1 MSPFLQEKRNHEATH
16 LDALA
21 AAQQEHERVRQ
32 AAIRVYELHE
42 LKEEHDRIVQEERKE
57 QERLKAEAKIAE
69 EAQRLQELKAKTIPK
84 PAPPPPEPEPEK
96 VASPAKAQLPAAQ
109 NASLGSPFAPKKV
122 DAALNEEASPARP
135 PQPPQPN
142 GLFTTTPKG
151 EPASSTFKSNQTNAS
166 TTPSGFPS
174 KPEQP
179 PVQARPPQPVPTK
192 HTQPAVQT
200 ATPAAAQDPTLQR
213 YVQIHQELKKLR
225 KDLMAASKVPGSPL
239 KGQMGTFRREIRV
252 SIGQLTHGK
261 GANSQPVSLH
271 VQHYSG
277 SI

>member
-69 EAQRLQELKAKTIPK
+69 EAKRLLELKAKTIPK

-96 VASPAKAQLPAAQ
+96 VASPAKTQLPAAQ
-109 NASLGSPFAPKKV
+109 NASLGSPFAPIKT
-122 DAALNEEASPARP
+122 DAAPKEEASPPR
-135 PQPPQPN
+135 PQPN
-142 GLFTTTPKG
+142 GILTTTPKG
-151 EPASSTFKSNQTNAS
+151 EPASSTFKSNQPNVS
-166 TTPSGFPS
+166 VTPSGFPT

-179 PVQARPPQPVPTK
+179 PVQAQPPQPVPNK
-192 HTQPAVQT
+192 SAQPAAQT
-200 ATPAAAQDPTLQR
+200 AAPAAAQDPTLQR

-225 KDLMAASKVPGSPL
+225 RDITAASKVPGSPL

-271 VQHYSG
+271 AQLCF
-277 SI
+277 